1 MTQDRLPTVLEA
13 MMTGDQLIK
22 QFEDGTT
29 PPNTFHHA
37 DHVRLGFEYLCRYSV
52 LEALQRFSDSLKRFA
67 AAQEKPQL
75 YHETI
80 TWAYLLLIRER
91 IARASC
97 TQTWA
102 EFAKHNPDLLIW
114 KGGVLA
120 TLYRQET
127 LDSDLA
133 RHTFVLPDQGL

>member
-1 MTQDRLPTVLEA
+1 MTQDRLPATLEA

-22 QFEDGTT
+22 QFEGGTT
-29 PPNTFHHA
+29 PPGTFHHA
-37 DHVRLGFEYLCRYSV
+37 DHVRLEYLCRYSV
-52 LEALQRFSDSLKRFA
+52 LEALGRFSEALRRFA
-67 AAQEKPQL
+67 NAQGKAQL

-91 IARASC
+91 MARAGC
-97 TQTWA
+97 AQTW
-102 EFAKHNPDLLIW
+102 EQFAAHNADLLIW
-114 KGGVLA
+114 KGGVLT

-127 LDSDLA
+127 LDSELA